1 MNLLFS
7 IDDMY
12 VDHFKVMLYS
22 LVRQTKNRKLEIY
35 VLQKTLL
42 KRHTELIQY
51 TQNLEVGYHP
61 IIVVPKYL
69 LRHLQLIA
77 IQIQYIID
85 FWLINFYLRP

>member
-42 KRHTELIQY
+42 KRHTELI
-51 TQNLEVGYHP
+51 
-61 IIVVPKYL
+61 
-69 LRHLQLIA
+69 
-77 IQIQYIID
+77 
-85 FWLINFYLRP
+85 